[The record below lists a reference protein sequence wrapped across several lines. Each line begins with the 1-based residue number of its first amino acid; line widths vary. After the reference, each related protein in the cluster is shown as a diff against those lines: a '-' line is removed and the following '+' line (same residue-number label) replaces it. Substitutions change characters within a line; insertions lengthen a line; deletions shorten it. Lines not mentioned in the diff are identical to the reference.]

1 MELFNGLYVFIRGG
15 KVHQYDILRI
25 SVRLLFSKASEK

>member
-1 MELFNGLYVFIRGG
+1 MELFNGLYVFIREG
-15 KVHQYDILRI
+15 KFHQYDIWGI